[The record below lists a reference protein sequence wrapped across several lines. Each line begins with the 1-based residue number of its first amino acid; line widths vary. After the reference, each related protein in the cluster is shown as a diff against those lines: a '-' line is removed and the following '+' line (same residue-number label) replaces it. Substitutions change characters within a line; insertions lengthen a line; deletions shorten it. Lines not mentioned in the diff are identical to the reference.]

1 MPTVDYRK
9 IGRTMASM
17 KKFTHD
23 AMCDQNGH
31 VDREHANPSNT
42 DIDRKRTYLNYS
54 FPMLHDGTRSFDY
67 YKQRIGEVYLYGRG
81 TRRESKAVTG
91 CGWIVTLPKELK
103 GYSEK
108 EKAFFKGCYDFIS
121 NRYGAEN
128 IINNAVHYDEAGL
141 PHIHVIFSPITKLD
155 HNMVQFK
162 TKQTKQVVKLKS
174 GRYEFKHIHV
184 DKNGK
189 IVDENDPETW
199 VKLNNYARMSDYY
212 DEKVD
217 CNTVLNKVELRNFH
231 PDLQKYLTENGIEG
245 IVVTGK
251 TGTNFTVKEL
261 KEFTAN
267 TGMHLDEVKEL
278 MQDDKS
284 LLESYVK
291 RDAKVT
297 ELECMLSEKEIEI
310 TKLKEEILSK
320 DKMMDMVDEILK
332 KDSQIMELSDMI
344 AERDRELT
352 KATEKNVELEKK
364 ITEIEKNLELKQD
377 ELERAQ
383 ARVSALENTK
393 NIEVTQTDRE
403 QRWGHSSQSSWGNK
417 LQSGWNTKTAT
428 IEKEITEDF

>member
-1 MPTVDYRK
+1 
-9 IGRTMASM
+9 MAST

-42 DIDRKRTYLNYS
+42 DIDRDKTHLNYS
-54 FPMLHDGTRSFDY
+54 FPMKHDGIRPFDY
-67 YKQRIGEVYLYGRG
+67 YKQRVSEVYLYGRG
-81 TRRESKAVTG
+81 TRRENKAVTG
-91 CGWIVTLPKELK
+91 CGWIVTLPKEIL
-103 GYSEK
+103 GYPEK

-141 PHIHVIFSPITKLD
+141 PHIHIIFSPIIKLD

-189 IVDENDPETW
+189 PVDENNPATW

-212 DEKVD
+212 DEKID

-231 PDLQKYLTENGIEG
+231 PDLQKYLTDNGIEG
-245 IVVTGK
+245 AVVTGK

-267 TGMHLDEVKEL
+267 TGMNLKNINEL
-278 MQDDKS
+278 LPKNKS
-284 LLESYVK
+284 LLEGYVENAIKLEQNKQSLHEKDTLIESLQKELFAKDQALSQALK
-291 RDAKVT
+291 RN
-297 ELECMLSEKEIEI
+297 SE
-310 TKLKEEILSK
+310 
-320 DKMMDMVDEILK
+320 
-332 KDSQIMELSDMI
+332 MEQ
-344 AERDRELT
+344 
-352 KATEKNVELEKK
+352 K
-364 ITEIEKNLELKQD
+364 ITDLAKNAAYGNQEQEPANTHNSHPEPHSQKPEKRNF
-377 ELERAQ
+377 
-383 ARVSALENTK
+383 SWSTK
-393 NIEVTQTDRE
+393 EFTKKEQEVT
-403 QRWGHSSQSSWGNK
+403 
-417 LQSGWNTKTAT
+417 L
-428 IEKEITEDF
+428 